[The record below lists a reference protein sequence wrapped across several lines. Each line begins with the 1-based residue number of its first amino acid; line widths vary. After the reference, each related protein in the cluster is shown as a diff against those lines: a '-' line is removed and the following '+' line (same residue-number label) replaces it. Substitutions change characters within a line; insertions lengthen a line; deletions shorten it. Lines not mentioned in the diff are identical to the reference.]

1 MVGHHKKISSLANK
15 LSHEITNLLTEQKI
29 ESLAKDIGFVKHDSV
44 KLNGWKF
51 LDMLLFTHF
60 NHEKLS
66 LNDLALQ
73 LHSRYGI
80 SISKQG
86 INDRFTYAAVRF
98 FHAVLEE
105 VLASVRIDE
114 GNMPILDS
122 FPRVRIKDST
132 AFQLPAHLASRF
144 PGCGGGASIAGI
156 RIQFEYDYKTGK
168 VFDLSLH
175 PFNRNDMSNASKNL
189 STIEKNDLLI
199 RDLGYIS
206 QNILFD
212 IHKTYQA
219 YFLNRLPVN
228 NKVYQW
234 HDGSYHQVDF
244 SEIEAYLEKYNLPYT
259 QLLVYLGK
267 QRDTMIPVRLLI
279 ERLPEEERKKR
290 LRAANKTAKKKG
302 RTLSKEYKARS
313 GLNIFITNIPQ
324 SILPAK
330 QVRKLY
336 RLRWQIEIIF
346 KTWKSFGQIN
356 KVKMMNV
363 YRFECCLI
371 AKLIWLMLN
380 WQIFWYLTVH
390 YYSAC
395 RIILS
400 PIKLAKALT
409 ARCEYFRSA
418 LHTGYDDMYFFLIR
432 LKQVIP
438 RHIVLEKKKHK
449 LSQREII
456 NRIAYI

>member
-1 MVGHHKKISSLANK
+1 MDHNKKFTSLANK
-15 LSHEITNLLTEQKI
+15 LSDKITNILTEQKI
-29 ESLAKDIGFVKHDSV
+29 ESLAKEIGFVKHDSV

-73 LHSRYGI
+73 LNHRYGI

-86 INDRFTYAAVRF
+86 INDRFTQTAVKF

-105 VLASVRIDE
+105 VLVSAKISDKH
-114 GNMPILDS
+114 MPILDS
-122 FPRVRIKDST
+122 FSHVRIKDST
-132 AFQLPAHLASRF
+132 AFQLPANLTSRF
-144 PGCGGGASIAGI
+144 PGCGGGASTAGI
-156 RIQFEYDYKTGK
+156 RIQFEYDYKSGR
-168 VFDLSLH
+168 VLDLSLH
-175 PFNRNDMSNASKNL
+175 PLNRNDMTDASENL
-189 STIEKNDLLI
+189 SAIEKNDLLI

-206 QNILFD
+206 QDILFD
-212 IHKTYQA
+212 IHETYQA

-234 HDGSYHQVDF
+234 HDGSYHKVDF
-244 SEIEAYLEKYNLPYT
+244 SEIEAYLKKYNLAST
-259 QLLVYLGK
+259 ELSVYIGK
-267 QRDTMIPVRLLI
+267 QSKKMIPVRMLI
-279 ERLPEEERKKR
+279 EQLPEEERKKR
-290 LRAANKTAKKKG
+290 VRDVNKTAKKKG
-302 RTLSKEYKARS
+302 RTPSKEYKARA
-313 GLNIFITNIPQ
+313 GLNIFITNISQ
-324 SILPAK
+324 SIYPTKEL
-330 QVRKLY
+330 RKLY

-346 KTWKSFGQIN
+346 KTWKSFGEIN
-356 KVKMMNV
+356 KVKIMNV

-380 WQIFWYLTVH
+380 WQIFWYLTLH
-390 YYSAC
+390 YYSTH

-400 PIKLAKALT
+400 PIKLCKAVT
-409 ARCEYFRSA
+409 ARCEYFRNA
-418 LHTGYDDMYFFLIR
+418 LHTGYDNMYSFLVH

-438 RHIVLEKKKHK
+438 RHIALEKKKHK

-456 NRIAYI
+456 DQISYT